1 MQNKIKSQV
10 AIKKRI
16 RGSLSINNN
25 MPTPEKENTRNQNS
39 DVGFEVK
46 FKDNNQSRNF

>member
-10 AIKKRI
+10 AIKKRRI

-25 MPTPEKENTRNQNS
+25 MPTPEKENIRNQNS
-39 DVGFEVK
+39 DVGFEVQ
-46 FKDNNQSRNF
+46 FKDND